1 MKERA
6 KYLEA
11 AFNCVADG
19 VLIADGE
26 MRIIEANLAA
36 ETITGY
42 RREDLLGRKCTAI
55 FRGKVCGLACVI
67 SNSLG
72 PGHTAGNDEVKLIR
86 RDGQGRLVRLSTSPL
101 KEQDTYLGVVV
112 VFRDVTELVHLRERL
127 AGRYCFHNLIGKDH
141 RMQEVY
147 GLIRNISET
156 DSTVLIRGET
166 GTGKELVANAIHYLS
181 HRAEGPFVKVNC
193 SALSEG
199 LLESELFGHVKGAFT
214 GAVRDKI
221 GRFELARDG
230 TIFLDEIGDIT
241 PAVQIKLLRAIE
253 QKEIERVGE
262 SRTRLVDVR
271 IITASNRDLE
281 AFRDQGRF
289 REDLYYRLK
298 VVPVYL
304 PALRERRG
312 DIPLLVDHFIEK
324 FNAKIGRAIEG
335 ITPEAL
341 ALLLE
346 YPWPGNVRELENAV
360 ECAFIKAKSK
370 SIFPEDLP
378 QEIRRSVEGAYLDHK
393 GERNGNSR
401 REGLKEQ
408 EALRHLLA
416 RTGWRISETARLMGV
431 HRTTLWRRI
440 KQHGISPK

>member
-26 MRIIEANLAA
+26 MRIVEANLAA
-36 ETITGY
+36 EAITGY
-42 RREDLLGRKCTAI
+42 GREEILNRKCTEI

-72 PGHTAGNDEVKLIR
+72 PGHAAGNEEVKLVR
-86 RDGQGRLVRLSTSPL
+86 KDGQGRLVRLSTSPL
-101 KEQDTYLGVVV
+101 KERDTYLGVVV
-112 VFRDVTELVHLRERL
+112 VFRDVTELVDLRERL
-127 AGRYCFHNLIGKDH
+127 AGRYRFHNLIGKDH
-141 RMQEVY
+141 RMQEIY
-147 GLIRNISET
+147 ELIQSIAET

-181 HRAEGPFVKVNC
+181 DRAEGPFVKVNC

-199 LLESELFGHVKGAFT
+199 LLESELFGHVRGAFT

-221 GRFELARDG
+221 GRFELAQGG
-230 TIFLDEIGDIT
+230 TLFLDEIGDIT

-262 SRTRLVDVR
+262 SRTRSADVR

-281 AFRDQGRF
+281 ALRDQGRF
-289 REDLYYRLK
+289 REDFYYRLK

-304 PALRERRG
+304 PPLRERRG

-324 FNAKIGRAIEG
+324 FNLKMGRAIEG
-335 ITPEAL
+335 ITPGAK

-346 YPWPGNVRELENAV
+346 YRWPGNVRELENAV
-360 ECAFIKAKSK
+360 ECAFIKAKNK

-378 QEIRRSVEGAYLDHK
+378 LEIRRSVEVAYLDHK
-393 GERNGNSR
+393 GERNGNSP
-401 REGLKEQ
+401 REDLKEQ
-408 EALRHLLA
+408 EALRGLLA
-416 RTGWRISETARLMGV
+416 RTGWRVSETARLMGV

-440 KQHGISPK
+440 KHHGISPK